1 VSERDIT
8 ERLAA
13 EFAPEHDGQIVLS
26 TTVDADLLRDAKA
39 EIERLRAHLAA
50 ERAEVERLRADPTIY
65 KHQCGHCSRFSPLPF
80 LIPGYLMGGQP

>member
-1 VSERDIT
+1 MSSEDIV

-39 EIERLRAHLAA
+39 EIERLRAAGDALVHALDAGDWA
-50 ERAEVERLRADPTIY
+50 KDVMPAVVAWQEARRER
-65 KHQCGHCSRFSPLPF
+65 
-80 LIPGYLMGGQP
+80 